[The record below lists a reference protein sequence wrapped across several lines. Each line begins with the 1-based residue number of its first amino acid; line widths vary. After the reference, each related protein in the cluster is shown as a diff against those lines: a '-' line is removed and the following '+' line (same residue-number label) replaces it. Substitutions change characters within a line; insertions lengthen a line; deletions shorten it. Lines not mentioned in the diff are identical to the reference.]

1 MTESEP
7 AEGMP
12 NESDQRIRSLVE
24 KTGVGVAT
32 IDLTGAFTFV
42 NGALTKLLG
51 YSVGELCGRRF
62 EEFLHPDDI
71 ENVTKLFLKAI
82 SSPIESETI
91 EFRVMRRDGRVL
103 HLMSKPTRYTIDG
116 RTAGFQAIIL
126 DISERKQAQDAL
138 WESQE
143 NFEALAENAF
153 DGILVGTQEGV
164 HVYANKRAAEI
175 TGYSVAELL
184 RTTIKDLVHPDEFE
198 KLSERYRRRLEG
210 RAVPNPGETVII
222 RKDGR
227 SLPIEL
233 AGARTIW
240 QRKPA
245 DMVFFRDIA
254 ERMRMEE
261 EIRSLARF
269 PSENPNPLLRLDRHG
284 TVLAAN
290 EASKVLLQDWG
301 SGIGQVAPKTW
312 RDMAADALS
321 SGQSRNIDVEFS
333 GKSYTFLVK
342 PILEGGYVNLY
353 GRDITERKR
362 AEEALWLSE
371 AKLRALID
379 NATDFIFS
387 IGEKYEVIAMNP
399 AAARLLGKTVE
410 QVLGKSIFDVYPKE
424 IATMFSE
431 NVRAVLQTGKS
442 KSIDEKVV
450 VAGNELWINTRL
462 EPLLDD
468 KSRVYAVTGVARD
481 ITERKRL
488 EDEIQRYS
496 AHLEQLVFERTK
508 KLAESERRFRELS
521 DLLPQIVFEIDKNGN
536 VQYMNRA
543 AFAAIG
549 LGEEDFCKGLN
560 AFQMF
565 AQEDHERAM
574 QGIQRTLTGETIGG
588 REFTALRRDGTTF
601 PALVYTAPVMREGKT
616 VGIRGIAIDIT
627 ERKRAEEEILAA
639 GKRLEYLITS
649 NPAVIFTSKPRADR
663 SDYDVT
669 YMSNRVVEML
679 GFKSEELIGHPEFW
693 DGRVHPDDLR
703 HYLAEVP
710 RLWKDGQRTFEYR
723 FLHEDGTYRWIREE
737 TKVIRDAAG
746 KPVEVM
752 GYWTDVTERK
762 RMEERLVTSKRM
774 ATIGELAAMVGHDLR
789 NPLTGISTAT
799 YNLRTHLGR
808 RIDTETREALGQER
822 QPLPSNIY

>member
-536 VQYMNRA
+536 VN
-543 AFAAIG
+543 
-549 LGEEDFCKGLN
+549 
-560 AFQMF
+560 
-565 AQEDHERAM
+565 
-574 QGIQRTLTGETIGG
+574 T
-588 REFTALRRDGTTF
+588 
-601 PALVYTAPVMREGKT
+601 
-616 VGIRGIAIDIT
+616 
-627 ERKRAEEEILAA
+627 
-639 GKRLEYLITS
+639 
-649 NPAVIFTSKPRADR
+649 
-663 SDYDVT
+663 
-669 YMSNRVVEML
+669 
-679 GFKSEELIGHPEFW
+679 
-693 DGRVHPDDLR
+693 
-703 HYLAEVP
+703 
-710 RLWKDGQRTFEYR
+710 
-723 FLHEDGTYRWIREE
+723 
-737 TKVIRDAAG
+737 
-746 KPVEVM
+746 
-752 GYWTDVTERK
+752 
-762 RMEERLVTSKRM
+762 
-774 ATIGELAAMVGHDLR
+774 
-789 NPLTGISTAT
+789 
-799 YNLRTHLGR
+799 
-808 RIDTETREALGQER
+808 
-822 QPLPSNIY
+822 